1 VADVFISYSQKTPE
15 AAAALAESLK
25 AKGYDVWWDMRLNA
39 GDRFD
44 DVIREQLDDADAVIV
59 IWSAESVRSKYVT
72 MEAGMALGWSKL
84 IPVRAADLPLAEV
97 PAAFQRLQT
106 CDAADIESIDR
117 ALQTKGL
124 RPQQAGRRKALSREE
139 LISELGRVD
148 QSLPASVGT
157 WLRRCQ
163 QEEFR
168 IVAKRSLMIKAT
180 IPNFGDANF
189 GTLFPDGTLQ
199 TNYISESSERLGD
212 PSIAA
217 DYLDGLARLIEG
229 ASVRRDGMPWNWR
242 VEVFGQLPKI
252 SSLLER
258 SDEWLALMKAARE
271 RFVKTAASGL
281 ER

>member
-157 WLRRCQ
+157 WLRRRQ
-163 QEEFR
+163 Q
-168 IVAKRSLMIKAT
+168 VPAVKR
-180 IPNFGDANF
+180 D
-189 GTLFPDGTLQ
+189 PDRVEHRAQ
-199 TNYISESSERLGD
+199 SERQKADD
-212 PSIAA
+212 P
-217 DYLDGLARLIEG
+217 GGTEG
-229 ASVRRDGMPWNWR
+229 KSL
-242 VEVFGQLPKI
+242 GQLFELFAPVG
-252 SSLLER
+252 SSLER
-258 SDEWLALMKAARE
+258 CRCHIGRCKE
-271 RFVKTAASGL
+271 
-281 ER
+281 